1 MDGLTILHLLPWLNY
16 GGVEKYVIGLSA
28 ALRERGHRCIIVS
41 SAGKLLPE
49 AQAAGATHIPMR
61 IDGWR
66 GPGAARR
73 LARIID
79 REEVDLLAAHN
90 WTAGAVGFLAA
101 SVARIPYVFTVHG
114 MRDPIQRFFTY
125 YWGQKVMTVSA
136 ASSDQLINAFHLPRS
151 RVVAGVI
158 GVDTD
163 RFRPRPA
170 AASLVH
176 ELALDPQAPKVVH
189 ISRFSRGKA
198 EVALR
203 LIEAAPEVERQAP
216 GFQAVIVGMGPL
228 EDEVARRAEEANSA
242 LGRRAFVFA
251 GPRGDVPELMSIADA
266 VVGTATVA
274 LEAMACGKPVVAAGK
289 AGFVGL
295 VTAERLEL
303 ADATCFGDHAAP
315 EPVTASNL
323 AGAISEA
330 LARPARRN
338 ELGEFGRNAVLRSFS
353 LRRAA
358 ESVERVYQE
367 VLAGRRPV
375 RRIAIFHLNQVG
387 DLLFSLPALAAM
399 RARFPQAEITSILRP
414 NLVGLM
420 QASPLVDRLL
430 VRKAGLA
437 AEARLLW
444 ELRRRNFDL
453 AVAFSHS
460 ASTGFQALACGAPT
474 RIGFVDADLSFLLNR
489 KVHLRGLPWPG
500 KLARLAVCLG
510 AGSPPDSYVG
520 MLRIPPEPRE
530 RAQRLL
536 ERAGI
541 NGQERIA
548 VIAPGASGRRRHKAW
563 EGDRFAEVADY
574 LRERWGVAIVIV
586 GGRGDARETS
596 RVAGSM
602 SAPSVN
608 LAGETSTGEVAAIIE
623 RADLLVGVDSG
634 PMHVA
639 AAMGTPVVA
648 LFGPTDPR
656 RTGPRGEG
664 HEVVS
669 AGLDCS
675 PCAHPCEA
683 RECMTAIT
691 VEQVIAAVDRILG
704 RVG

>member
-41 SAGKLLPE
+41 SAGRLLPE

-79 REEVDLLAAHN
+79 REEVDLLNAHN
-90 WTAGAVGFLAA
+90 WTAGAVGCLAA
-101 SVARIPYVFTVHG
+101 RLARIPYAFTVHG
-114 MRDPIQRFFTY
+114 TRSALQRLFTY
-125 YWGQKVMTVSA
+125 YWSRKVIVVSD
-136 ASSDQLINAFHLPRS
+136 ASRDNLVNELHLPPS
-151 RVVAGVI
+151 RVVTTCI

-170 AASLVH
+170 AASLLH

-189 ISRFSRGKA
+189 VSRFSRGKA

-216 GFQAVIVGMGPL
+216 GFQAVIVGVGPL
-228 EDEVARRAEEANSA
+228 EGEVARCAEEANSA
-242 LGRRAFVFA
+242 LGRRAFVFV

-289 AGFVGL
+289 AGLVGL
-295 VTAERLEL
+295 VTAERLKL
-303 ADATCFGDHAAP
+303 ADATCFGDHEAP
-315 EPVTASNL
+315 QPVTAGNL
-323 AGAISEA
+323 AAALGAV
-330 LARPARRN
+330 LADPGKRD
-338 ELGEFGRNAVLRSFS
+338 ELGEFGRRVALRSFS

-358 ESVERVYQE
+358 ERVEGIYRE
-367 VLAGRRPV
+367 LLGTPRPPRQV
-375 RRIAIFHLNQVG
+375 AIFHLNQVG
-387 DLLFSLPALAAM
+387 DLLFSMPALASL
-399 RARFPQAEITSILRP
+399 RAHFPEAEITSILRP
-414 NLVGLM
+414 NLVELM
-420 QASPLVDRLL
+420 QANRSVDHLL
-430 VRKAGLA
+430 VRGSGLPG
-437 AEARLLW
+437 EARLAR
-444 ELRRRNFDL
+444 ELRRRRIDL
-453 AVAFSHS
+453 AVAFSQS
-460 ASTGFQALACGAPT
+460 APTVLQAIACGAAT

-510 AGSPPDSYVG
+510 AGLPPDSYVG

-586 GGRGDARETS
+586 GGRGDAREAS
-596 RVAGSM
+596 RAAGSM
-602 SAPSVN
+602 SAPSAN
-608 LAGETSTGEVAAIIE
+608 LAGETSTGELAAILE

-675 PCAHPCEA
+675 PCARPCEA

-691 VEQVIAAVDRILG
+691 VEQVIAAVDRILS
-704 RVG
+704 RPS